1 MRQLTVVVLLLLGL
15 ACAPAIAQDAE
26 SDARTVAVSATPT
39 QLGWMAYGAPIQTF
53 EAMGC
58 SEPARDVEQGF
69 RIADSVSIVG
79 NVLGLAAAAA
89 IGTNALDLQV
99 KIGPLV
105 INAQVGATLVSVAL
119 SGVSQYLKWKERQGA
134 RYRATEI
141 ARLHLDGEPTCF
153 QTSTNLK
160 LRAAVR

>member
-1 MRQLTVVVLLLLGL
+1 MRQLAIIVLALMVLPVVGL
-15 ACAPAIAQDAE
+15 AQEAE
-26 SDARTVAVSATPT
+26 RDGATVAVSATPV

-58 SEPARDVEQGF
+58 LEPARDVEQGF
-69 RIADSVSIVG
+69 QIADSVSVVG

-89 IGTNALDLQV
+89 IGTNALNLEV
-99 KIGPLV
+99 KIGPLR

-119 SGVSQYLKWKERQGA
+119 SGVSQYLTWKERQDA
-134 RYRATEI
+134 RSRAMEI

-153 QTSTNLK
+153 QSASNLK
-160 LRAAVR
+160 LRAAAR